1 MKALA
6 PLSLL
11 ATLLLL
17 FLLPL
22 IFGQVMALSLVKL
35 HLSPARAVLLTIA
48 IIVGSFINIPVKRI
62 QRDQPVAAHPLAVIG
77 VFNLWPELRRMRQET
92 VIAIN
97 VGGCLV
103 PAGLALY
110 ELAYLAAL
118 GGYALFAAVIA
129 ALVNITVCYFLARPT
144 PGVGILIPGL
154 VPALVAAMLALILL
168 PGNAAPV
175 AFVAGM
181 AGPLIGADLLHLR
194 DIKQIAVGVASI
206 GGAGTFDG
214 IVLSGI
220 IAAYLA

>member
-1 MKALA
+1 MKALT
-6 PLSLL
+6 PLSMI

-22 IFGQVMALSLVKL
+22 IFGEVLALSLAKL
-35 HLSPARAVLLTIA
+35 HLTAGAGMLLIAA
-48 IIVGSFINIPVKRI
+48 IIAGSFINLPVQRIP
-62 QRDQPVAAHPLAVIG
+62 RDDAVTTHPLTVFGIPRVMPQLAREQHETIIAV
-77 VFNLWPELRRMRQET
+77 
-92 VIAIN
+92 N

-103 PAGLALY
+103 PSCLALY
-110 ELAYLAAL
+110 ELTHL
-118 GGYALFAAVIA
+118 GGSGAVAALFAAF
-129 ALVNITVCYFLARPT
+129 LNITVCYFLARPT
-144 PGVGILIPGL
+144 PGVGILLPGL
-154 VPALVAAMLALILL
+154 VPGLVAAVAAMILQ

-175 AFVAGM
+175 AFIAGV

-194 DIKQIAVGVASI
+194 EIKTIAVGVASI